1 MGSMADSA
9 HQVPHAGPT
18 TNVID
23 WDTQRLLRQLMKRDR
38 VDWRTFLRRA
48 VEAYDLMYSRSE

>member
-1 MGSMADSA
+1 MADIA
-9 HQVPHAGPT
+9 HQVPNAGPP

-23 WDTQRLLRQLMKRDR
+23 RDTQRRLRQLMKRDR
-38 VDWRTFLRRA
+38 IDWRTFLRRA

>member
-1 MGSMADSA
+1 MADSA

-23 WDTQRLLRQLMKRDR
+23 WDTQRRLRQLMKRDR